1 MKHHS
6 IFWICSTLARI
17 ESDGI
22 PVYNYH
28 CWDAK
33 NSPPL
38 MTGLI
43 GDIFL
48 SHSRPCNECEHAIS
62 LPFGDGL
69 NPTPKNGRHF
79 GDGVCNIL

>member
-1 MKHHS
+1 MES
-6 IFWICSTLARI
+6 QSTTI
-17 ESDGI
+17 IVGMH
-22 PVYNYH
+22 Y
-28 CWDAK
+28 C
-33 NSPPL
+33 PPL

-43 GDIFL
+43 GAIFL

-79 GDGVCNIL
+79 WDGVCNPQIEVEVAILNS